1 MLQTRWGRIV
11 VVSSITAVIG
21 NRGQT
26 HYAAAKAGL
35 HGACRSLAL
44 EVASRGVTV
53 NVVAPGII
61 ESELAAQAFNPEQ
74 IKTFVPM
81 KRAGRPAE
89 VAQLVEFLVSDKAAY
104 ISGQVI
110 GINGGMG

>member
-1 MLQTRWGRIV
+1 
-11 VVSSITAVIG
+11 
-21 NRGQT
+21 
-26 HYAAAKAGL
+26 
-35 HGACRSLAL
+35 
-44 EVASRGVTV
+44 VASRGVTV

-61 ESELAAQAFNPEQ
+61 ESALAAQAFKPEQ
-74 IKTFVPM
+74 IRTLVPM

-89 VAQLVEFLVSDKAAY
+89 VAQLVEFLVSEKAAY